1 MKFVKKKGY
10 HLSPYYFLEL
20 AMATN
25 PSSATI
31 RRRKNCRS
39 LRRRDGL
46 IQYARDNTSQNGEDG
61 IIAKIFDILPSSQ
74 QRWCVDV
81 G

>member
-1 MKFVKKKGY
+1 
-10 HLSPYYFLEL
+10 
-20 AMATN
+20 MAAN
-25 PSSATI
+25 PSSTTI

-46 IQYARDNTSQNGEDG
+46 IKYARDSTSQNGEDG
-61 IIAKIFDILPSSQ
+61 IIAKIFDILPPSPQ

>member
-1 MKFVKKKGY
+1 
-10 HLSPYYFLEL
+10 
-20 AMATN
+20 MATTN

-31 RRRKNCRS
+31 RLRKNCRS

-61 IIAKIFDILPSSQ
+61 IIAKIFDTLPPTQ